1 MLSLPMN
8 RDHAALAAWPPARG
22 GKGQDAVTD
31 RGGGAGGD
39 LQGLAALVLAHD
51 NMPQLAALLGWLG
64 RHGAWSFVHLDARA
78 RAARAE
84 LAGLAPP
91 RCTVLPLARSYRIAW
106 GGFAMVEA
114 TLALMREA
122 LRDPATRHLALLS
135 GTHLPLRPPAEVAAF
150 LFDGREHIELTFAA
164 AEPMDQK
171 SLRRFWY
178 RALPGREERS
188 ALLRWLNRNNWR
200 LGKRDLAHGLRGMTP
215 MAGSQWWC
223 LSAAAARHV
232 LDFLD
237 ANPWYARF
245 FRHSSIPDE
254 TFFHTIL
261 GASRFTRALGTA
273 PLYQRMAGY
282 SPRVLRAADLPAATA
297 SGMPFARK
305 FDSRTDPEAVRLALL
320 QAEAAGVDRMPA

>member
-1 MLSLPMN
+1 MLSPSLN
-8 RDHAALAAWPPARG
+8 RDHAALAAWSPARG
-22 GKGQDAVTD
+22 GKGQDAGTD
-31 RGGGAGGD
+31 RAGGAGRD
-39 LQGLAALVLAHD
+39 LHGLAALVLAHD
-51 NMPQLAALLGWLG
+51 NVPQLAALLRWLG
-64 RHGAWSFVHLDARA
+64 RHGARSFVHLDARSRVA
-78 RAARAE
+78 R
-84 LAGLAPP
+84 AGLARLTLP
-91 RCTVLPLARSYRIAW
+91 RCSVLPPARSYRIAW

-122 LRDPATRHLALLS
+122 LRDPAIRHLALLS
-135 GTHLPLRPPAEVAAF
+135 GAHLPLRPAAEVAAF

-178 RALPGREERS
+178 RALPGREEES
-188 ALLRWLNRNNWR
+188 ALLRWLNRNTWR

-215 MAGSQWWC
+215 MVGSQWWC
-223 LSAAAARHV
+223 LTAAAARHV

-282 SPRVLRAADLPAATA
+282 SPKVLRSADLPAAAA

-305 FDSRTDPEAVRLALL
+305 FDCRIDPEAVGLALL
-320 QAEAAGVDRMPA
+320 QAEAAGTGRMRA